1 VLSYLHMQN
10 FALIDNLSLELFPGM
25 NVFTGETGAGKS
37 ILIGAIN
44 LILGERAS
52 SEQIRSGSEQAL
64 IEAVF
69 IVDDKYDPLHTIMK
83 EYGLTISE
91 ELIISR
97 EISRSG
103 RNTCRVNGK
112 IVPLGTLKELGN
124 VLVDLHGQHS
134 HQSLLKPERHFLL
147 LDEYGGDELL
157 TEKKRLAELFAN
169 WERVRQKL
177 KSLGISREERA
188 RQLELLR
195 YQSDEINKAELN
207 PGEEE
212 TLSRRLLLLNNMEK
226 LLSMANRAYAEIYGG
241 EAATSSPVFD
251 RITAVKEEMS
261 SLLKID
267 DKLEP
272 FISILEEIASTLAE
286 LGHDL
291 YNYLDNLTFF
301 PEEVEEIESRLE
313 VYRRLKKK
321 YGMTV
326 EEVLSFAEKCSEEIA
341 ELESS
346 EEAALLLEKELNNLW
361 QEIEQCASILT
372 EKRKQTAG
380 ILTKMVEG
388 VLEELGMENAQFSV
402 KFAEREVV
410 SRHGK
415 EEIEFLFSANPGEPL
430 KPLARIISAG
440 EMARVMLALKS
451 ILAEQ
456 DHIPTL
462 VFDEIDSGIGGK
474 TIQKVAEKM
483 SRLSKNHQ
491 IICVTH
497 SPQLAGA
504 ADHQFYIFK
513 EIIGGRTTT
522 CVSYL
527 QDEKRVR
534 EIARMLNG
542 GVTSEI
548 TRKHAEELLKMYKI
562 AKEQEIRCQ
571 EQE

>member
-1 VLSYLHMQN
+1 MLSYLHMQN

>member
-1 VLSYLHMQN
+1 MQN

-562 AKEQEIRCQ
+562 AKEQEAWCQ

>member
-1 VLSYLHMQN
+1 MLSYLHMQN

-346 EEAALLLEKELNNLW
+346 EEAALLLEKEMNNLW

>member
-1 VLSYLHMQN
+1 
-10 FALIDNLSLELFPGM
+10 
-25 NVFTGETGAGKS
+25 
-37 ILIGAIN
+37 
-44 LILGERAS
+44 
-52 SEQIRSGSEQAL
+52 
-64 IEAVF
+64 
-69 IVDDKYDPLHTIMK
+69 
-83 EYGLTISE
+83 
-91 ELIISR
+91 
-97 EISRSG
+97 
-103 RNTCRVNGK
+103 
-112 IVPLGTLKELGN
+112 
-124 VLVDLHGQHS
+124 
-134 HQSLLKPERHFLL
+134 
-147 LDEYGGDELL
+147 
-157 TEKKRLAELFAN
+157 
-169 WERVRQKL
+169 
-177 KSLGISREERA
+177 
-188 RQLELLR
+188 
-195 YQSDEINKAELN
+195 
-207 PGEEE
+207 
-212 TLSRRLLLLNNMEK
+212 
-226 LLSMANRAYAEIYGG
+226 
-241 EAATSSPVFD
+241 
-251 RITAVKEEMS
+251 
-261 SLLKID
+261 
-267 DKLEP
+267 
-272 FISILEEIASTLAE
+272 
-286 LGHDL
+286 
-291 YNYLDNLTFF
+291 
-301 PEEVEEIESRLE
+301 VEEIESRLE

-346 EEAALLLEKELNNLW
+346 EEAALLLEKEMNNLW

>member
-1 VLSYLHMQN
+1 MLSYLHMQN

-69 IVDDKYDPLHTIMK
+69 IVDDKYDPLHTIMD

-103 RNTCRVNGK
+103 RNTCRVNGR

-346 EEAALLLEKELNNLW
+346 EEAALLLEKEMNNLW